1 MQESFDRILKGLLP
15 DGEAVL
21 LAVSGGIDSMCM
33 ADLFLNSSV
42 RRRFALA
49 HCNFHL
55 RGVESDSDEAL
66 VREWAERD
74 GVIFIKKDFDTRNMP
89 PRMV

>member
-1 MQESFDRILKGLLP
+1 MQERFDRILKGLLT

-33 ADLFLNSSV
+33 ADLFLNSAAKV
-42 RRRFALA
+42 PFALV

-55 RGVESDSDEAL
+55 IGEESDSD
-66 VREWAERD
+66 
-74 GVIFIKKDFDTRNMP
+74 
-89 PRMV
+89 